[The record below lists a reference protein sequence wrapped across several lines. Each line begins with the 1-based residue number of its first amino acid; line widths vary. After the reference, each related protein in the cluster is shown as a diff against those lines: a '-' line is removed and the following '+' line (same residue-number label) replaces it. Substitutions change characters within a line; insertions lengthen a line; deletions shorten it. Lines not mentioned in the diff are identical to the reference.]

1 MAPAGTPHV
10 ACNSTAMRRPKG
22 ATDADRRGADTSP
35 MTHEIHDEDPRG
47 TEPASQADDPT
58 LTDDGRATPTSDP
71 APATNSGPWIVI
83 GIVLLAVFVVVL
95 IAAITAGAMA

>member
-1 MAPAGTPHV
+1 
-10 ACNSTAMRRPKG
+10 
-22 ATDADRRGADTSP
+22 